1 MPANADEPRNDAVSE
16 GALASQSQL
25 EAPAAAPSAIPGLPV
40 PAGDDEDAGDD
51 ALAPDELAALIEP
64 EPAAATQLRP
74 GSRCKG
80 VIVSVGETDALVAFG
95 EKVEGRVPLE
105 EFRQANGEIVAQI
118 GQEIDVVVERLGA
131 PGMPALLAHRRVRE
145 AGAWDR
151 VEAAFAAR
159 TPLQARVVE
168 RVKGG
173 LRVDIGV
180 SAFLPGSLVD
190 IRPARDLDAWVGQE
204 TEVVV
209 VDCNRRRS
217 NAVVSRSELLKAER
231 QQRQAET
238 LARLVEGETATGIVK
253 NITSYGVFVDLGGID
268 GLIKLTEL
276 SYGRVGNPSELVQT
290 GQEVTAKVLRVEPE
304 KERVALSLRAM
315 HPDPWATIA
324 ERYAVGDRVR
334 GTVASVTDYGAFVR
348 LEAGVEGLI
357 HISEIDW
364 SRQLKHPSK
373 TFSPGAET
381 EAVVVAVRSKQR
393 RISLSFKQ
401 LAPDPWDQYGAGFE
415 VGQVLAGTVRR
426 VVDYGLFVEIVAGIE
441 GLVHV
446 SDLAWDARSRKP
458 KDFASKGQQINTVI
472 LNVDVP
478 NRRLSLGIKQLQPDT
493 WDTYL
498 SQAAVGD
505 AVPGLVRSKKDYG
518 FFVELAPGVDGLC
531 HVSQAPKRQ
540 DLETGRRYTFE
551 ILDVNER
558 GRRISLRCEDATPL
572 AEDGAQPDQADESA
586 VLTD

>member
-1 MPANADEPRNDAVSE
+1 MTANADEPRNDAGPELDFASPSHGDGS
-16 GALASQSQL
+16 GAASSV
-25 EAPAAAPSAIPGLPV
+25 IPGLPD
-40 PAGDDEDAGDD
+40 PAATDDEVGDD
-51 ALAPDELAALIEP
+51 ALAPDEIAALIDP
-64 EPAAATQLRP
+64 QPAAAPQIRP

-80 VIVSVGETDALVAFG
+80 IIVSVGESDALVAFG
-95 EKVEGRVPLE
+95 AKVEGRVPLE
-105 EFRQANGEIVAQI
+105 EFRHANGEIVAQV
-118 GQEIDVVVERLGA
+118 GQEIDVVVEQLGGA
-131 PGMPALLAHRRVRE
+131 GTPALLAHRRVRE
-145 AGAWDR
+145 AAAWDR
-151 VEAAFAAR
+151 IEAAFAAR
-159 TPLQARVVE
+159 TPLQARIVG

-180 SAFLPGSLVD
+180 SAFLPGSQVD
-190 IRPARDLDAWVGQE
+190 IRPVRDLDAWVGQAA
-204 TEVVV
+204 EVVV
-209 VDCNRRRS
+209 IDCNRRRS
-217 NAVVSRSELLKAER
+217 NAVVSRSELLKADRER
-231 QQRQAET
+231 RQAET
-238 LARLVEGETATGIVK
+238 LERLVEGEAATGIVK

-276 SYGRVGNPSELVQT
+276 SYGRVGDPSALLQT
-290 GQEVTAKVLRVEPE
+290 GQQVTAKVLRVEPA

-315 HPDPWATIA
+315 HPDPWASIT
-324 ERYAVGDRVR
+324 ERYAPGDRVR
-334 GTVASVTDYGAFVR
+334 GTVASVTDYGAFVQ
-348 LEAGVEGLI
+348 LESGVEGLI

-373 TFSPGAET
+373 TFATGAET
-381 EAVVVAVRSKQR
+381 EAVVIAVRPKQR

-415 VGQVLAGTVRR
+415 VGQVIAGTVRR
-426 VVDYGLFVEIVAGIE
+426 VVDYGLFVEIVPGIE

-458 KDFASKGQQINTVI
+458 KETATKGQQINTVV
-472 LNVDVP
+472 LSVDVE

-505 AVPGLVRSKKDYG
+505 AVPGLVRRQKDYG
-518 FFVELAPGVDGLC
+518 FFVELVPGVDGLC
-531 HVSQAPKRQ
+531 HISQVPKHSGLQ
-540 DLETGRRYTFE
+540 PGKRYNFE

-572 AEDGAQPDQADESA
+572 EEQSEQS
-586 VLTD
+586 

>member
-1 MPANADEPRNDAVSE
+1 MPEA
-16 GALASQSQL
+16 ALASPAQL

-40 PAGDDEDAGDD
+40 PAGADEDAGDD

-64 EPAAATQLRP
+64 EPEAAPQIRP

-80 VIVSVGETDALVAFG
+80 VIVSVGATDALVAFG
-95 EKVEGRVPLE
+95 AKVEGRVPLE
-105 EFRQANGEIVAQI
+105 EFRQANGEIVAAA

-131 PGMPALLAHRRVRE
+131 PGNPALLAHRRVRE
-145 AGAWDR
+145 SAAWDR

-159 TPLQARVVE
+159 TPLQARVVG

-190 IRPARDLDAWVGQE
+190 IRPVRDLGAWVGQE

-238 LARLVEGETATGIVK
+238 LARLVEGEAATGTVK

-276 SYGRVGNPSELVQT
+276 SYGRVGNPSELVQA

-315 HPDPWATIA
+315 HPDPWATIT
-324 ERYAVGDRVR
+324 ERYAPGDRVR

-373 TFSPGAET
+373 TFSVGAET
-381 EAVVVAVRSKQR
+381 EAVVVAVRPKQR

-415 VGQVLAGTVRR
+415 VGQVVAGTVRR

-472 LNVDVP
+472 LNVDVA

-531 HVSQAPKRQ
+531 HVSQAPKHQ
-540 DLETGRRYTFE
+540 DLETGQRYSFE

-572 AEDGAQPDQADESA
+572 AEDGEQPEESA

>member
-1 MPANADEPRNDAVSE
+1 MAANADEPRNDPRP
-16 GALASQSQL
+16 
-25 EAPAAAPSAIPGLPV
+25 EAGFAAPSRGEDPGSAASVIPGLPD
-40 PAGDDEDAGDD
+40 PAAIDDEAGDD
-51 ALAPDELAALIEP
+51 ALAPDEIAALIDP
-64 EPAAATQLRP
+64 QPAAAPQIRP

-80 VIVSVGETDALVAFG
+80 IIVSVGESDALVAFG
-95 EKVEGRVPLE
+95 AKVEGRVPLE
-105 EFRQANGEIVAQI
+105 EFRHANGEIVAQV
-118 GQEIDVVVERLGA
+118 GQEIDVVVEQLGGA
-131 PGMPALLAHRRVRE
+131 GIPALLAHRRVRE
-145 AGAWDR
+145 SAAWDR
-151 VEAAFAAR
+151 IEAAFAAR
-159 TPLQARVVE
+159 TPLQARVVG

-180 SAFLPGSLVD
+180 SAFLPGSQVD
-190 IRPARDLDAWVGQE
+190 IRPVRDLDAWVGQAA
-204 TEVVV
+204 EVVV
-209 VDCNRRRS
+209 IDCNRRRS
-217 NAVVSRSELLKAER
+217 NAVVSRSELLKVDRER
-231 QQRQAET
+231 RQAET
-238 LARLVEGETATGIVK
+238 LERLVEGEAATGIVK

-276 SYGRVGNPSELVQT
+276 SYGRVGDPSAFLQT
-290 GQEVTAKVLRVEPE
+290 GQQVTAKVLRVEPA

-315 HPDPWATIA
+315 HPDPWASIT
-324 ERYAVGDRVR
+324 ERYAPGDRVR

-348 LEAGVEGLI
+348 LESGVEGLI

-373 TFSPGAET
+373 TFSIGAET
-381 EAVVVAVRSKQR
+381 EAVVVAVRPKQR

-415 VGQVLAGTVRR
+415 VGQVVAGTVRR
-426 VVDYGLFVEIVAGIE
+426 VVDYGLFVEIVPGIE

-458 KDFASKGQQINTVI
+458 KEIATKGQQINTVV
-472 LNVDVP
+472 LNVDVE

-498 SQAAVGD
+498 SQTAVGD
-505 AVPGLVRSKKDYG
+505 VVPGLVRRQKEYG

-531 HVSQAPKRQ
+531 HISQAPKG
-540 DLETGRRYTFE
+540 TGLQQGKRYNFE

-558 GRRISLRCEDATPL
+558 GRRISLRCEDATPI
-572 AEDGAQPDQADESA
+572 EDQAERS
-586 VLTD
+586 

>member
-1 MPANADEPRNDAVSE
+1 MPANADQPRNDSAPE
-16 GALASQSQL
+16 GALATQSQP
-25 EAPAAAPSAIPGLPV
+25 EGPAPAPGAIPGLPV
-40 PAGDDEDAGDD
+40 PAGAGDDAGDD

-64 EPAAATQLRP
+64 ESAAAPQIRP

-95 EKVEGRVPLE
+95 AKVEGRVPLE
-105 EFRQANGEIVAQI
+105 EFRQPNGDIVAQI
-118 GQEIDVVVERLGA
+118 GQEIDVVVERLGS
-131 PGMPALLAHRRVRE
+131 PGNPALLAHRRVRE
-145 AGAWDR
+145 AAAWDR

-159 TPLQARVVE
+159 TPLQARVVG

-190 IRPARDLDAWVGQE
+190 IRPARDLGAWVGQE

-209 VDCNRRRS
+209 IDCNRRRS

-231 QQRQAET
+231 QQQQAET
-238 LARLVEGETATGIVK
+238 LARLVEGEAATGTVK

-276 SYGRVGNPSELVQT
+276 SYGRVGNPSELVQA

-315 HPDPWATIA
+315 HPDPWATIS
-324 ERYAVGDRVR
+324 ERYAPGDRVR

-373 TFSPGAET
+373 TFAVGAET
-381 EAVVVAVRSKQR
+381 EAVVVAVRPKQR

-415 VGQVLAGTVRR
+415 VGQVVAGTVRR

-458 KDFASKGQQINTVI
+458 KEIASKGQQINTVI
-472 LNVDVP
+472 LNVDVA
-478 NRRLSLGIKQLQPDT
+478 NRRLSLGIKQLQPDI

-498 SQAAVGD
+498 SQATVGD
-505 AVPGLVRSKKDYG
+505 TVPGSVRSKKDYG

-531 HVSQAPKRQ
+531 HVSQAPKHQ
-540 DLETGRRYTFE
+540 DLETGKRYNFE

-558 GRRISLRCEDATPL
+558 GRRISLRCEEATPL
-572 AEDGAQPDQADESA
+572 AEDDEQEQTA

>member
-1 MPANADEPRNDAVSE
+1 MPE
-16 GALASQSQL
+16 GALASPAQL

-40 PAGDDEDAGDD
+40 PAGADEDAGDD

-64 EPAAATQLRP
+64 EPEAAPQIRP

-80 VIVSVGETDALVAFG
+80 VIVSVGATDALVAFG
-95 EKVEGRVPLE
+95 AKVEGRVPLE
-105 EFRQANGEIVAQI
+105 EFRQANGEIVAAA

-131 PGMPALLAHRRVRE
+131 PGNPALLAHRRVRE
-145 AGAWDR
+145 SAAWDR

-159 TPLQARVVE
+159 TPLQARVVG

-190 IRPARDLDAWVGQE
+190 IRPVRDLGAWVGQE

-238 LARLVEGETATGIVK
+238 LARLVEGEAATGTVK

-276 SYGRVGNPSELVQT
+276 SYGRVGNPSELVQA

-315 HPDPWATIA
+315 HPDPWATIT
-324 ERYAVGDRVR
+324 ERYAPGDRVR

-373 TFSPGAET
+373 TFSVGAET
-381 EAVVVAVRSKQR
+381 EAVVVAVRPKQR

-415 VGQVLAGTVRR
+415 VGQVVAGTVRR

-472 LNVDVP
+472 LNVDVA

-531 HVSQAPKRQ
+531 HVSQAPKHQ
-540 DLETGRRYTFE
+540 DLETGQRYSFE

-572 AEDGAQPDQADESA
+572 AEDGEQPEESA

>member
-1 MPANADEPRNDAVSE
+1 MPANADEPRNDSAPE
-16 GALASQSQL
+16 GALASPSHL
-25 EAPAAAPSAIPGLPV
+25 EGPAPAPSAMPGLPV
-40 PAGDDEDAGDD
+40 PAGADEDAGDD

-64 EPAAATQLRP
+64 EPAAAPQIRP
-74 GSRCKG
+74 GSRCQG
-80 VIVSVGETDALVAFG
+80 VIVSVGETDAMVAFG
-95 EKVEGRVPLE
+95 TKVEGRVPLE
-105 EFRQANGEIVAQI
+105 EFRQPNGDIVAQV
-118 GQEIDVVVERLGA
+118 GQKIDVVVERLGA
-131 PGMPALLAHRRVRE
+131 PGIPALLAHRRVRE
-145 AGAWDR
+145 SAAWDR

-159 TPLQARVVE
+159 TPLQARVVG

-190 IRPARDLDAWVGQE
+190 IRPVRDLGAWVGQE

-238 LARLVEGETATGIVK
+238 LARLVEGEAATGTVK

-276 SYGRVGNPSELVQT
+276 TYGRVGNPSELVQA

-304 KERVALSLRAM
+304 KERVALSLRAL
-315 HPDPWATIA
+315 HPDPWATIS
-324 ERYAVGDRVR
+324 ERYAAGDRVR

-373 TFSPGAET
+373 TFAIGAET
-381 EAVVVAVRSKQR
+381 EAVVVAVRPKQR

-415 VGQVLAGTVRR
+415 VGQVVAGTVRR

-458 KDFASKGQQINTVI
+458 KEIARKGQQINTVI
-472 LNVDVP
+472 LNVDVA

-498 SQAAVGD
+498 SQATVGD
-505 AVPGLVRSKKDYG
+505 TVPGSVRSKKDYG

-540 DLETGRRYTFE
+540 DLETGKRYNFE

-572 AEDGAQPDQADESA
+572 AEDEEQERTA